1 MVHRLM
7 SFEGLVLCKR
17 LVIKYHF
24 ADFLHPGAYHH
35 HHHHPVPLGVLSSD
49 LSERHSIMYVNLKI
63 GACVSILWLVFVLT
77 ITEWS
82 GPGNRSGHAVN
93 ISTINK
99 QSINKYIL
107 YIYLYWQSSNG
118 VVRVTGLA
126 ARSIYQSVFPHVCCH
141 YIFPSNHWL
150 FRKYKN

>member
-24 ADFLHPGAYHH
+24 ADFLHPGAYHHH

-77 ITEWS
+77 IIKWS
-82 GPGNRSGHAVN
+82 GPGNRSGRTVN
-93 ISTINK
+93 ISVC
-99 QSINKYIL
+99 L
-107 YIYLYWQSSNG
+107 SSPA
-118 VVRVTGLA
+118 L
-126 ARSIYQSVFPHVCCH
+126 SLHP
-141 YIFPSNHWL
+141 FPSSHWL
-150 FRKYKN
+150 FETKPKDWKIQKETEPVVCSFLESIIREALIFNNKFGIF